1 MLFPMHLVQILL
13 PLDDNTGRPL
23 PREPFEATRAELIE
37 RFGGITA
44 HSGAPAEGV
53 WQESS
58 GSVLLDR
65 IVVLEVQVAEL
76 DRAFWNDYRKTLEV
90 RFRQKAILLRALG
103 CEAL

>member
-1 MLFPMHLVQILL
+1 MQLVQILL
-13 PLDDNTGRPL
+13 PLDDNSGKALGREL
-23 PREPFEATRAELIE
+23 FETTRGELIE

-65 IVVLEVQVAEL
+65 IVVLEVQVDAI
-76 DRAFWNDYRKTLEV
+76 DRQWWDGY
-90 RFRQKAILLRALG
+90 RQKLEARFQQKSILIRALG
-103 CEAL
+103 CEVL

>member
-1 MLFPMHLVQILL
+1 MQLVQILL
-13 PLDDNTGRPL
+13 PLDDNSGTPL
-23 PREPFEATRAELIE
+23 RREPFETTRAELIA

-65 IVVLEVQVAEL
+65 IVVLEVQVDAIDHAWWRGYRQEL
-76 DRAFWNDYRKTLEV
+76 EA
-90 RFRQKAILLRALG
+90 RFQQKSVLIRALA
-103 CEAL
+103 CEVL